1 MKKSL
6 SILLT
11 LCMMLSLFSVA
22 FTVTAAGAYET
33 VELNGFTTWTQAE
46 LDKSSGNNG
55 YANGCITKLTVVTDT
70 QYIVGG
76 VNQAIK
82 AVKGG
87 SQSYNNCIVNWTYGT
102 GGPCTSGN
110 VWAAA
115 DGSAVDYSAYEGIR
129 VAVLNGNV
137 QPASFT
143 KITFR
148 VTNGANYSSKMWYWE
163 GTPNRDTEG

>member
-11 LCMMLSLFSVA
+11 LCMLIGLFSGVI
-22 FTVTAAGAYET
+22 TVTAAAYET
-33 VELNGFTTWTQAE
+33 VDLNGFTTWTQAE

-55 YANGCITKLTVVTDT
+55 YANGCITKLTVVTDA
-70 QYIVGG
+70 QYIVGNG
-76 VNQAIK
+76 KQAIK

-102 GGPCTSGN
+102 GGPCTAGN
-110 VWAAA
+110 VWAPA
-115 DGSAVDYSAYEGIR
+115 DGSTVNYADYEGIR
-129 VAVLNGNV
+129 VAVLNKNV

-148 VTNGANYSSKMWYWE
+148 VTNAAN
-163 GTPNRDTEG
+163 